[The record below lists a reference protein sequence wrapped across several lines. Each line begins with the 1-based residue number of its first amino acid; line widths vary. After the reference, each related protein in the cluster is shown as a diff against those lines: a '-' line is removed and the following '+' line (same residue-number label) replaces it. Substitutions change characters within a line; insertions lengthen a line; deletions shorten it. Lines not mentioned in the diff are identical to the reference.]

1 MTESSMTTQVLAD
14 LSGVSAE
21 VIRYYTKRGLLKPTR
36 NRRNN
41 YKLYR
46 ESDVVRLR
54 FIRRAKNLGYTL
66 NEIGKIFEQSKRGE
80 SPCPLARE
88 ILESRI
94 ADNRKK
100 LDEMLEL
107 QTRIEAASALWATL
121 PDKLPDGNTIC
132 YLIESTPE
140 I

>member
-1 MTESSMTTQVLAD
+1 MTTQTLAD
-14 LSGVSAE
+14 RGGVSAE
-21 VIRYYTKRGLLKPTR
+21 VVRYYTKRGLLKPTR
-36 NRRNN
+36 NRKNN
-41 YKLYR
+41 YRLYR
-46 ESDVVRLR
+46 ESDVARLR

-66 NEIGKIFEQSKRGE
+66 KEIGKIFEQSKRGN

-88 ILESRI
+88 IIERRI
-94 ADNRKK
+94 ADNRKRQ
-100 LDEMLEL
+100 DEMLEL